1 MSVMTSTAV
10 QAVKLQPALPP
21 DAVYRLDV
29 EQYHVMVRAGVLTAD
44 DQVELLEG
52 WLFPKMAKNP
62 PHRIATRRTQRAL
75 EAIVPVGWYVDA
87 QEPIT
92 LADSEPEPDVCIVRG
107 ATEKYSTHHPA
118 PPNIALVVEIAD
130 STLERDRGLKRRM
143 YARAEIPVYWI
154 INLVEQQLEE
164 YTVPVPSETAPDY
177 EHRHD
182 YSLTESISVRIED
195 QDLGALAV
203 RELFP

>member
-10 QAVKLQPALPP
+10 QAFKMQPALPP

-29 EQYHVMVRAGVLTAD
+29 AQYHAMVRAGVLTTD

-75 EAIVPVGWYVDA
+75 ETIVPAGWYVDA

-107 ATEKYSTHHPA
+107 TTEDYPERNPG
-118 PPNIALVVEIAD
+118 PPDIALVGEIAD
-130 STLERDRGLKRRM
+130 STLERDRSLKRRM
-143 YARAEIPVYWI
+143 YARAGIPVYWI
-154 INLVEQQLEE
+154 INLVEHQLEE
-164 YTVPVPSETAPDY
+164 YTTPMSADDSPDY
-177 EHRHD
+177 QQRRD
-182 YSLTESISVRIED
+182 YSLTESVTIRIEGRD
-195 QDLGALAV
+195 IGVLAV